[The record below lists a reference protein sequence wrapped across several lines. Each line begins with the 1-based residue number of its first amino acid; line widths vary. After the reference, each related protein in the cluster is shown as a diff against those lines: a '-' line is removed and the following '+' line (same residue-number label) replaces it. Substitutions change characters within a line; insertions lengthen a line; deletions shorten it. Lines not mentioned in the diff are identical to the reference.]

1 MPLQKLIGSIYSI
14 IMEIVLWLIPI
25 GGFITLGIIFG
36 NDFSIGFAFLGI
48 LAGLILDVLLFG
60 PIIILLNIRT
70 SLINIEKNKS

>member
-14 IMEIVLWLIPI
+14 IMEIVLWVIPI
-25 GGFITLGIIFG
+25 GGFIALGIIFG
-36 NDFSIGFAFLGI
+36 DNFSIGFAFLGL

-70 SLINIEKNKS
+70 SLLNIEKK